1 MSPSNPKF
9 DAAVLRCIP
18 SEFNMIAAA
27 DDSEEAQEALNAAE
41 FELPNPNGK
50 EGGVCTSA
58 LLQVFYDNAY
68 KMPKLNWIQVLKQM
82 RCGMKSM
89 GFIQEPQLSSSR
101 PIDTIKPVVLVPKG
115 SGRRRALLIAAN
127 YVGQKGE
134 LKAPW
139 NDCQNIKDFLINV
152 LGFEESQILVL
163 MDDGNHPMPTKK
175 NINAGFRRLVR
186 YSQPNDV
193 AFVSFSGHGGRTKDL
208 DGDED
213 DGWDESIMPVDFMEK
228 GQIVDDDIL
237 NNLIKPMAKGGKLV
251 VQYCC
256 WNETY

>member
-1 MSPSNPKF
+1 M
-9 DAAVLRCIP
+9 RCIP

-27 DDSEEAQEALNAAE
+27 DDSEEAQESLNCSE

-58 LLQVFYDNAY
+58 LLLHVFYDNAY
-68 KMPKLNWIQVLKQM
+68 KLDKMNWVQVLKQM
-82 RCGMKSM
+82 RSEMKSM
-89 GFIQEPQLSSSR
+89 GFVQVPQITSSR
-101 PIDTIKPVVLVPKG
+101 PIDCKKPVVLVPKG

-127 YVGQKGE
+127 YIGQKGE

-139 NDCQNIKDFLINV
+139 NDCHNIKDYLINV
-152 LGFEESQILVL
+152 LGFDESQMLVL
-163 MDDGNHPMPTKK
+163 MDDGSH
-175 NINAGFRRLVR
+175 RLVR

-193 AFVSFSGHGGRTKDL
+193 VFISFSGHGGRTKDL

-213 DGWDESIMPVDFMEK
+213 DGWDESIMPVDLLEN

-237 NNLIKPMAKGGKLV
+237 KDLIKPV
-251 VQYCC
+251 
-256 WNETY
+256 